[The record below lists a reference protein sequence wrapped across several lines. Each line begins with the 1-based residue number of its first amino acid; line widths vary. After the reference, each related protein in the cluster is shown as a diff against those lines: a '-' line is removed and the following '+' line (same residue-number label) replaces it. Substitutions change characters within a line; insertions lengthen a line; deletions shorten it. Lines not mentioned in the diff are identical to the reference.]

1 MSSIQ
6 SPPSVEKLASLPAI
20 PATALRIVNLRDQ
33 PVVGLAELGEAIALD
48 PVLSARMLRLAN
60 SAAYKRSVEITS
72 IDRALMQLGLQTV
85 KLTALG
91 FVISEAVTSNLDIDE
106 AVLHELQHEG
116 LVEAIAA
123 REVAHRSVRNTSS
136 EAFLAGL
143 FDGLGRQLCLFLEPV
158 NYGALLEIDNWPAP
172 EAEQQCVGIDNV
184 GLMIAAL
191 EYWGVPSFYADVLR
205 HSSGRESQSTEPQ
218 VAHVGAVLRVARLAG
233 RLLVGSGI
241 EATEA
246 DRQALTAI
254 GLDESAIDG
263 VAEGLSGQIADMA
276 DVLEMTIKQPPDYS
290 ALLEQAR
297 NQVLATSLELAQA
310 SALQASQIDQL
321 SIEREQLRVEAH
333 TDRLTGLPNRA
344 SFERFLANAINDRL
358 TGRVKVGA
366 LGIAMIDV
374 DKFKSLNDTHGHQ
387 AGDDVLEMIGE
398 RLLTITRQGE
408 MIARYGG
415 EEFVF
420 VAPVVTDS
428 EGLLLAAER
437 IRHNVADLEV
447 EVAGLIL
454 RVTVSVGAIGSS
466 KITAPEASRALVQAA
481 DRLLYQAKHLG
492 RNQSRVEWLS
502 AVAAEPNHPAA
513 PTIDQPYPSEVKA

>member
-1 MSSIQ
+1 M
-6 SPPSVEKLASLPAI
+6 PSVEKLASLPAI
-20 PATALRIVNLRDQ
+20 PATALRIVNLCDQ
-33 PVVGLAELGEAIALD
+33 PGVGLAELGEAIALD

-60 SAAYKRSVEITS
+60 SAAFKRSVEITS
-72 IDRALMQLGLQTV
+72 VDRALMQLGLQTV

-91 FVISEAVTSNLDIDE
+91 FVISEAVTSNLDIDN
-106 AVLHELQHEG
+106 ALLQRLQHEG
-116 LVEAIAA
+116 LVEAVAA

-143 FDGLGRQLCLFLEPV
+143 FDGLGRQLCLFLEPEG
-158 NYGALLEIDNWPAP
+158 YGALLSDSNWPSP
-172 EAEQQCVGIDNV
+172 EAERNCLGTDNV

-205 HSSGRESQSTEPQ
+205 FSIGEDTHTMEPP

-233 RLLVGSGI
+233 KLLVGTAAETTDADL
-241 EATEA
+241 EALA
-246 DRQALTAI
+246 AI
-254 GLDESAIDG
+254 GLDESAIDE
-263 VAEGLSGQIADMA
+263 VAEGLSAQIADMA
-276 DVLEMTIKQPPDYS
+276 EVLEMSIKTPPDYS

-310 SALQASQIDQL
+310 SALQASQIDEL
-321 SIEREQLRVEAH
+321 SIEREQLRMEAH

-344 SFERFLANAINDRL
+344 SFEGFLDSAINDRI
-358 TGRVKVGA
+358 TGRVKTGA

-387 AGDDVLEMIGE
+387 AGDRVLEVIGE
-398 RLLTITRQGE
+398 RLLDITRQGE

-420 VAPVVTDS
+420 VAPVVTDAD
-428 EGLLLAAER
+428 GLMQAAER
-437 IRHNVADLEV
+437 IRRNVADLEV
-447 EVAGLIL
+447 DVAGLIL

-481 DRLLYQAKHLG
+481 DRLLYQAKHHG
-492 RNQSRVEWLS
+492 RNQSRTEWLS
-502 AVAAEPNHPAA
+502 PHTNEPAA
-513 PTIDQPYPSEVKA
+513 PPPVEHADAPYPSEKRA

>member
-1 MSSIQ
+1 M
-6 SPPSVEKLASLPAI
+6 PSVEKLASLPAI
-20 PATALRIVNLRDQ
+20 PATALRIVNLCDQ
-33 PVVGLAELGEAIALD
+33 PGVGLAELGEAIALD

-60 SAAYKRSVEITS
+60 SAAFKRSVEITS
-72 IDRALMQLGLQTV
+72 VDRALMQLGLQTV

-91 FVISEAVTSNLDIDE
+91 FVISEAVVSNLEIDE
-106 AVLHELQHEG
+106 HVLQRLQHEG

-143 FDGLGRQLCLFLEPV
+143 FDGLGRQLCLFLDPTS
-158 NYGALLEIDNWPAP
+158 YGALLEVDNWPSA
-172 EAEQQCVGIDNV
+172 EAETNCIGTDNV

-191 EYWGVPSFYADVLR
+191 DYWGVPSYYADVLR
-205 HSSGRESQSTEPQ
+205 SSIGRPAQSNEPS
-218 VAHVGAVLRVARLAG
+218 VAHVGSILRVARLAG

-241 EATEA
+241 EASES
-246 DRQALTAI
+246 DRQALIDI
-254 GLDESAIDG
+254 GLDESAIDE
-263 VAEGLSGQIADMA
+263 VAQGLGEQIADMA
-276 DVLEMTIKQPPDYS
+276 EVLEMNIVQPPDYS

-310 SALQASQIDQL
+310 SALQASQIDEL

-344 SFERFLANAINDRL
+344 SFERFLDNAINDRI
-358 TGRVKVGA
+358 TGRVKAGA

-387 AGDDVLEMIGE
+387 AGDRVLELIGE
-398 RLLTITRQGE
+398 RLLMITRQGE

-420 VAPVVTDS
+420 VAPVVTDAD
-428 EGLLLAAER
+428 GLMLAAER
-437 IRHNVADLEV
+437 IRQNVADLEV
-447 EVAGLIL
+447 DVAGLIL

-492 RNQSRVEWLS
+492 RNQSRTEWLS
-502 AVAAEPNHPAA
+502 HQAAGPPAPVAQVPE
-513 PTIDQPYPSEVKA
+513 QPYPSEAKGINV